1 MPSTPVA
8 DRRGAIAAIVFDF
21 DGVIADTE
29 RLHLGAF
36 QDAFAEHQW
45 TLDAADYYDRYVG
58 YDDRGLIVA
67 YAADRRIPFSDDQV
81 NALIAKKMALFSRHL
96 SSGEVLFPGAKTA
109 IQELAAR
116 FPVAIASGALHHEIA
131 AILDGAGLLH
141 LFPVIVAADDVAT
154 SKPSPEPY
162 LTAAQKLGVDP
173 ANTVAIED
181 TVTGLQAAQAAG
193 MRTIAVTTTAP
204 AAQLTMADHV
214 VAGLHEV
221 SSDLLAR
228 LWAPRAL

>member
-1 MPSTPVA
+1 MPSTPAA

-36 QDAFAEHQW
+36 QDAFAERRW
-45 TLDAADYYDRYVG
+45 TLDAANYYGRYVG

-67 YAADRRIPFSDDQV
+67 YAADHDIALADDQV
-81 NALIAKKMALFSRHL
+81 EALVMKKGTFFSRHL

-131 AILDGAGLLH
+131 AILEGAGLLD

-173 ANTVAIED
+173 ANAVAIED
-181 TVTGLQAAQAAG
+181 TITGLQAAQAAG
-193 MRTIAVTTTAP
+193 MRTIAVTTTSP
-204 AAQLTMADHV
+204 AAHLTMADHV

-228 LWAPRAL
+228 LWAPRTV

>member
-1 MPSTPVA
+1 MPSTSA
-8 DRRGAIAAIVFDF
+8 AAHRGALAAIVFDF

-36 QDAFAEHQW
+36 QDAFAELEW

-58 YDDRGLIVA
+58 FDDRGLVVA
-67 YAADRRIPFSDDQV
+67 YAADRGIALSAEQV
-81 NALIAKKMALFSRHL
+81 DGLVSKKGTLFSRHL

-131 AILDGAGLLH
+131 AILEGAGLLE

-181 TVTGLQAAQAAG
+181 TITGLQAAQAAG
-193 MRTIAVTTTAP
+193 MRTIAVTTTSP

-228 LWAPRAL
+228 LWAPRPL